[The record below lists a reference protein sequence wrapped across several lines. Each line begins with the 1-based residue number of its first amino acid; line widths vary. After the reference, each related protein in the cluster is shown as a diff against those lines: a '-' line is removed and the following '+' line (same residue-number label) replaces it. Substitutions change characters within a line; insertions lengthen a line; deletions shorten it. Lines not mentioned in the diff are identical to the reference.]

1 MNVRRML
8 AGVWAILPLAL
19 LLVTGTLL
27 PPVDPGLLGGVLTT
41 VVLAAIAAAAVAVL
55 QGVVPQSW
63 SRWALAVIAGVA
75 WGAWLLHLVSGW
87 RAGLPG
93 AAGTGQEWTL
103 LVLLGGVLAAVV
115 GYAVHGRRV
124 LTPAQLRDRV
134 PERSRV
140 QAVRGRA
147 VTPVRPWA
155 TDLDSRT
162 MRVLA
167 WGILAV
173 FVVALAYVL
182 VRGQGWV
189 AALVLA
195 VVGVGTWALALAW
208 SAVTVL
214 VDVDGL
220 QVRSRVV
227 GVRLA
232 RVPAEDVAGVEV
244 QVLDPMRWGGIGL
257 RPGPDRTSFIVD
269 AGGPGL
275 VVHRRDGRRLALQV
289 TEGDQVARD
298 GARTLLQAAGQ
309 RLGSGSASA

>member
-8 AGVWAILPLAL
+8 AGAWAILPLAA
-19 LLVTGTLL
+19 LLVTGALL
-27 PPVDPGLLGGVLTT
+27 PSVDPGLLSGVMTT

-55 QGVVPQSW
+55 QGAVPQSW
-63 SRWALAVIAGVA
+63 SRWALAVVAGVA
-75 WGAWLLHLVSGW
+75 WGAWLLHVVSAW

-93 AAGTGQEWTL
+93 AEGVGQEWTL

-115 GYAVHGRRV
+115 GYAVHSRRL

-147 VTPVRPWA
+147 VSEVRPWS

-167 WGILAV
+167 WVVLAV
-173 FVVALAYVL
+173 FVVALGYVL
-182 VRGQGWV
+182 VRGGGWV
-189 AALVLA
+189 AALVLGL
-195 VVGVGTWALALAW
+195 VGVGTWALALAW

-214 VDVDGL
+214 VDAEGL
-220 QVRSRVV
+220 QVRSRVA

-244 QVLDPMRWGGIGL
+244 QELDAMRWGGIGL

-298 GARTLLQAAGQ
+298 GARVLLQAAGQ
-309 RLGSGSASA
+309 RLGSGSGSG